1 MMKAKILNILRAD
14 RQIVSGEALSAELGI
29 SRVSIWKHI
38 RKLQELGYQIK
49 SAPKGYQLTG
59 SPDALF
65 PWEFPGRESR
75 IHYFPEVTSTMNV
88 ARDMARKG
96 CPHMTVVIAGRQ
108 KEGRGR
114 LKRTWL
120 SAEGGLYF
128 TMVLR
133 PEIPIALAPRLNFL
147 ASLVLAQTLQR
158 LFHID
163 AGVKWPNDILVKGKK
178 LAGMLSEMEAE
189 ADLVTF
195 VNIGIGLNVNNDPS
209 DKEPGAT
216 SLKKLR
222 GEKLPRKELLARFLD
237 AFEKRLDPLSL
248 DKVISEWKRYTV
260 TLNQPVRIVT
270 RRETTAGVAVDLD
283 DTGALILK
291 LPDGSLKKIVS
302 GDCFQ

>member
-1 MMKAKILNILRAD
+1 
-14 RQIVSGEALSAELGI
+14 
-29 SRVSIWKHI
+29 
-38 RKLQELGYQIK
+38 
-49 SAPKGYQLTG
+49 
-59 SPDALF
+59 
-65 PWEFPGRESR
+65 
-75 IHYFPEVTSTMNV
+75 
-88 ARDMARKG
+88 
-96 CPHMTVVIAGRQ
+96 MTVVVAGRQ

-189 ADLVTF
+189 SDLVTF
-195 VNIGIGLNVNNDPS
+195 VNIGIGLNVNNDPT

-237 AFEKRLDPLSL
+237 AFEKRLDPISL

-283 DTGALILK
+283 DNGALILK